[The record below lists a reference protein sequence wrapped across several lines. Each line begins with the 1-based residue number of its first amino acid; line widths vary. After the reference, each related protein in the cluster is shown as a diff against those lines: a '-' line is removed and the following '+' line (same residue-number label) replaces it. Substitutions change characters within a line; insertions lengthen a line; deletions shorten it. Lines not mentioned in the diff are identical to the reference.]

1 MIRAR
6 ARSIRAAVAMTAVLA
21 ATTALML
28 SCATKAAAP
37 APNAASAQAAQPP
50 AAATAPP
57 ASALPTTAA
66 PSVPAPAAP
75 EVRPEPSMSAPV
87 SEKPEISLPRRS
99 PMPENLIVA
108 SLHEPVPPVPAKPA
122 APAPANAAPPLA
134 APSAPTPAP
143 KAVAA
148 PAAPA
153 AAPAPVAKAP
163 KPAPAKPAPPPKA
176 PAPAAKV
183 LEPEP
188 KNAASAQAIA
198 LDPAQTSQGAITRR
212 MTAVVGTRFEVP
224 FEGTGWTYLGETSAK
239 PGIGYDSRRFV
250 GSSLVF
256 VLNPIM
262 AGDYVLRFQRQDT
275 LRGIS
280 YEDLVSVAV
289 APKPAAISPSP
300 AAPVTSAE
308 PSTKANGVAASSSAQ
323 VASVALPPVASASPG
338 TGLSAAAPGG
348 VALAGAVAPAA
359 MPTGAAPATPT
370 ASGPAATQAGAT
382 TTYAA
387 VPVSSLTTPEAAL
400 AQARSAVAAGQ
411 AQGALDA
418 LDRLIALAPAGTDE
432 ACLLYGQAL
441 ELNGPTKDIKRAYS
455 YYKRLRDDYPE
466 SAFWDAADERASYIE
481 RHYFD
486 IR

>member
-1 MIRAR
+1 MIRAL
-6 ARSIRAAVAMTAVLA
+6 ARSIRAAVAITAVLA
-21 ATTALML
+21 ATSVLAF
-28 SCATKAAAP
+28 SCATKAAAA
-37 APNAASAQAAQPP
+37 APNVASASAPPPP
-50 AAATAPP
+50 AAATVPPAPP
-57 ASALPTTAA
+57 
-66 PSVPAPAAP
+66 VPAPAIAAP
-75 EVRPEPSMSAPV
+75 AATGIQPEPSKSAPA
-87 SEKPEISLPRRS
+87 SERPEISLPRRS
-99 PMPENLIVA
+99 PLPENLIVA
-108 SLHEPVPPVPAKPA
+108 SLHEPIPPIPARPA
-122 APAPANAAPPLA
+122 SPAPANAAPALA
-134 APSAPTPAP
+134 ASPAPTPTAAP
-143 KAVAA
+143 KAVAPPA

-153 AAPAPVAKAP
+153 AAPVPAAKPP
-163 KPAPAKPAPPPKA
+163 KPAPVKPALPPKTTS
-176 PAPAAKV
+176 PAAKV
-183 LEPEP
+183 PEPEP

-198 LDPAQTSQGAITRR
+198 LDPAQASQGAITRR

-224 FEGTGWTYLGETSAK
+224 FEGTGWTYLGEASAK
-239 PGIGYDSRRFV
+239 SGIGYDSRRFA

-256 VLNPIM
+256 VLDPIM

-289 APKPAAISPSP
+289 APKPAEISPSP
-300 AAPVTSAE
+300 ATP
-308 PSTKANGVAASSSAQ
+308 VAASSSAP
-323 VASVALPPVASASPG
+323 APNVALPPVAAATG
-338 TGLSAAAPGG
+338 TGPSAAAPGG
-348 VALAGAVAPAA
+348 VASAGAAA
-359 MPTGAAPATPT
+359 TAALPTSASPATPT

-382 TTYAA
+382 TSYAA

-441 ELNGPTKDIKRAYS
+441 ELNGPTKDIKRAYT

-466 SAFWDAADERASYIE
+466 SAFWDAADERVSYIE